1 MRAIRL
7 SLLEADV
14 SLPVVKQLTTA
25 IAARA
30 KGAEVMDSLTPDQQ
44 VVKIVSEELTT
55 LMGEANVALPLASK
69 PPTIVLMAGLQ
80 GSGKTTCSAKL
91 ARYFRA
97 QGRAPML
104 VACDVHRPA
113 AAEQLAVLGE
123 QIDVPV
129 HREEGRDA
137 VAIARNG
144 IEAAR
149 RTGRDL
155 VIVDTAG
162 RLTIDAEMMDELVR
176 IKDAVEPTSVV
187 LVVDAMT
194 GQTAVD
200 VAKAFGEAVDFDG
213 VALTKLDGD
222 ARGGAALSVRA
233 VSGKPILFIGTG
245 EKLEALEPFH
255 PDRMASRIL
264 GMGDVLSLI
273 EKAQTTVDVGD
284 AKKLEEKIRGGSL
297 TLEDF
302 LEQMH
307 QVRRMGPMS
316 QVLGHDPGLPQ
327 RDQGQGPQ
335 PGRSPDR
342 PRGGHHQ
349 EHDAPGAPPPR
360 DHQRQPPAPHRV
372 GQRHQRA
379 GGQPAPVTVQADAKA
394 DEADGPWRPARP
406 LRHLTETPSKGSTV
420 VKIRLARVGG
430 KKNAIYRVV
439 VADVRSPRDGRNI
452 ETIGRYNP
460 QTAPVDRRD
469 RRRQGRRLD
478 LQRRAADVGG
488 QEADQD
494 REGRGL
500 SAAGA
505 SARSRAWSARWRAA
519 WWTTPSRWRS
529 RRRATPTGASSPSTS
544 PTRTSGRSS
553 GAAAGSRARSGSSC
567 GRRPRRA
574 GERASLEIVD

>member
-1 MRAIRL
+1 MFDALTDKLQGVFSGLKGRGKLTESDIDAAMRAIRL

-55 LMGEANVALPLASK
+55 LMGESNVALPLASK

-91 ARYFRA
+91 ARYFKS

-104 VACDVHRPA
+104 VACDIHRPA
-113 AAEQLAVLGE
+113 AAEQLAVLG
-123 QIDVPV
+123 QQLDVPV
-129 HREEGRDA
+129 HREDGRDA

-162 RLTIDAEMMDELVR
+162 RLTIDADMMDELVR
-176 IKDAVEPTSVV
+176 IKKAVQPTSVV

-316 QVLGHDPGLPQ
+316 QVLGMIPGFRNAAKG
-327 RDQGQGPQ
+327 RDLNLD
-335 PGRSPDR
+335 DR
-342 PRGGHHQ
+342 QIDRVEAIIKSMTLQ
-349 EHDAPGAPPPR
+349 ER
-360 DHQRQPPAPHRV
+360 
-372 GQRHQRA
+372 RHPEIIN
-379 GGQPAPVTVQADAKA
+379 G
-394 DEADGPWRPARP
+394 
-406 LRHLTETPSKGSTV
+406 
-420 VKIRLARVGG
+420 
-430 KKNAIYRVV
+430 
-439 VADVRSPRDGRNI
+439 
-452 ETIGRYNP
+452 
-460 QTAPVDRRD
+460 
-469 RRRQGRRLD
+469 
-478 LQRRAADVGG
+478 
-488 QEADQD
+488 
-494 REGRGL
+494 
-500 SAAGA
+500 
-505 SARSRAWSARWRAA
+505 
-519 WWTTPSRWRS
+519 S
-529 RRRATPTGASSPSTS
+529 RRRRIA
-544 PTRTSGRSS
+544 
-553 GAAAGSRARSGSSC
+553 SGSGTSVQEVNQLLSQFKQMRKLMKQM
-567 GRRPRRA
+567 GRGGMPA
-574 GERASLEIVD
+574 LFGT

>member
-1 MRAIRL
+1 MFDALTDKLQGIFSGLRGRGKLTDADIDAAMRAIRL

-30 KGAEVMDSLTPDQQ
+30 KGAEVMESLTPDQQ

-80 GSGKTTCSAKL
+80 GSGKTTCCAKL
-91 ARYFRA
+91 ARHFRQ

-104 VACDVHRPA
+104 IACDVHRPA
-113 AAEQLAVLGE
+113 AAEQLAVLGT

-149 RTGRDL
+149 KLGRDL

-162 RLTIDAEMMDELVR
+162 RLSIDADMMDELVR
-176 IKDAVEPTSVV
+176 IKDAVQPTSVV
-187 LVVDAMT
+187 LVIDAMT

-200 VAKAFGEAVDFDG
+200 VAKAFADAVDFDG

-264 GMGDVLSLI
+264 GMGDVMSLI
-273 EKAQTTVDVGD
+273 EKAQQTVDPVD
-284 AKKLEEKIRGGSL
+284 AKALEQKIRGGSM

-302 LEQMH
+302 LDQMQ
-307 QVRRMGPMS
+307 QVRKMGPMS
-316 QVLGHDPGLPQ
+316 QVLGMIPGFRNAAKG
-327 RDQGQGPQ
+327 RDLNVDDGQINRVEAII
-335 PGRSPDR
+335 RSMTL
-342 PRGGHHQ
+342 Q
-349 EHDAPGAPPPR
+349 ER
-360 DHQRQPPAPHRV
+360 
-372 GQRHQRA
+372 RHPEIIN
-379 GGQPAPVTVQADAKA
+379 G
-394 DEADGPWRPARP
+394 
-406 LRHLTETPSKGSTV
+406 
-420 VKIRLARVGG
+420 
-430 KKNAIYRVV
+430 
-439 VADVRSPRDGRNI
+439 
-452 ETIGRYNP
+452 
-460 QTAPVDRRD
+460 
-469 RRRQGRRLD
+469 
-478 LQRRAADVGG
+478 
-488 QEADQD
+488 
-494 REGRGL
+494 
-500 SAAGA
+500 
-505 SARSRAWSARWRAA
+505 
-519 WWTTPSRWRS
+519 S
-529 RRRATPTGASSPSTS
+529 RRRRIA
-544 PTRTSGRSS
+544 
-553 GAAAGSRARSGSSC
+553 SGSGTSVQEVNQLLSQFKQMRKLMKQM
-567 GRRPRRA
+567 GRGGLPP
-574 GERASLEIVD
+574 GLFGT

>member
-1 MRAIRL
+1 MFDALTDKLQGIFSGLRGRGKLTESDIDTAMRAIRL

-44 VVKIVSEELTT
+44 VVKIVSDELTA

-91 ARYFRA
+91 ARYFHA

-113 AAEQLAVLGE
+113 AAEQLSVLGD
-123 QIDVPV
+123 QIGIPV
-129 HREEGRDA
+129 HREEGVRDA
-137 VAIARNG
+137 VAIARRG
-144 IEAAR
+144 IEEAR

-176 IKDAVEPTSVV
+176 IRDAVQPTSVV

-194 GQTAVD
+194 GQTAVE

-245 EKLEALEPFH
+245 EKLDALEPFH

-264 GMGDVLSLI
+264 GMGDVVSLI
-273 EKAQTTVDVGD
+273 ERAQATVDVDD
-284 AKKLEEKIRGGSL
+284 AKRLEQKIRGGSL

-307 QVRRMGPMS
+307 QVRKMGPMS
-316 QVLGHDPGLPQ
+316 QVLGMVPGF
-327 RDQGQGPQ
+327 
-335 PGRSPDR
+335 RS
-342 PRGGHHQ
+342 
-349 EHDAPGAPPPR
+349 
-360 DHQRQPPAPHRV
+360 V
-372 GQRHQRA
+372 
-379 GGQPAPVTVQADAKA
+379 AKA
-394 DEADGPWRPARP
+394 RDLSVDDGQIDRVEAIIKSMT
-406 LRHLTETPSKGSTV
+406 LTE
-420 VKIRLARVGG
+420 
-430 KKNAIYRVV
+430 
-439 VADVRSPRDGRNI
+439 
-452 ETIGRYNP
+452 
-460 QTAPVDRRD
+460 RRHPEIIN
-469 RRRQGRRLD
+469 G
-478 LQRRAADVGG
+478 
-488 QEADQD
+488 
-494 REGRGL
+494 
-500 SAAGA
+500 
-505 SARSRAWSARWRAA
+505 
-519 WWTTPSRWRS
+519 S
-529 RRRATPTGASSPSTS
+529 RRRRIA
-544 PTRTSGRSS
+544 
-553 GAAAGSRARSGSSC
+553 SGSGTSVQEVNQLLAQFKQMRKLMKQM
-567 GRRPRRA
+567 GRGGLPALLGR
-574 GERASLEIVD
+574 